1 MIQEESSK
9 LDEKEE
15 PAGSEPVLILV
26 IISIVGAALWNVFM
40 AVQCGSVMGLLFA
53 LVFGLWYFLAVLMFF
68 TMTKKR
74 WKWETAAFV
83 VIGLA
88 CYYQLYWSRVTP
100 EYLRSDAQ
108 AGLVFVFGP
117 LWAGMAALVGDA
129 GVVLLSLLVRS
140 FTGKKKK
147 EQ

>member
-1 MIQEESSK
+1 MIQEEPSK

-26 IISIVGAALWNVFM
+26 IVSIVGAVLWNVFM
-40 AVQCGSVMGLLFA
+40 AAQCGGVMGLLFA

-68 TMTKKR
+68 TMTKRR

-83 VIGLA
+83 VIGLV
-88 CYYQLYWSRVTP
+88 CYYQLYWTRVTP